1 MSKVEWIRPRRCET
15 GACAEVTMVGD
26 EVWLRS
32 SRRDGNIIAFDLD
45 EWREMLAGVKAG
57 DFDEI
62 VP

>member
-1 MSKVEWIRPRRCET
+1 
-15 GACAEVTMVGD
+15 MVGN